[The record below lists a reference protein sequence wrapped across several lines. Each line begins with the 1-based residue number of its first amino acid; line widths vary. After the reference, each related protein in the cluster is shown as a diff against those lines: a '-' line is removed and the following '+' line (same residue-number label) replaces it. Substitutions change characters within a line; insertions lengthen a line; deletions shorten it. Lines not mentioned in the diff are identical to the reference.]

1 VPGAWSVCWR
11 TGTSHAPVW
20 GCGCVVGRARSPPG
34 PQLLLARRTGA
45 PLVPVTLHYEGRDL
59 TITFHPPVPHADG
72 ADGLVQMTQ
81 AVADAFSGALREH
94 PEDWH
99 MMQKVFVED
108 LPAAR

>member
-1 VPGAWSVCWR
+1 VRLCGA
-11 TGTSHAPVW
+11 P
-20 GCGCVVGRARSPPG
+20 ARLPRG
-34 PQLLLARRTGA
+34 LALLARRTGA
-45 PLVPVTLHYEGRDL
+45 PLVPVTLHYEARDM

>member
-1 VPGAWSVCWR
+1 M
-11 TGTSHAPVW
+11 
-20 GCGCVVGRARSPPG
+20 
-34 PQLLLARRTGA
+34 
-45 PLVPVTLHYEGRDL
+45 

-72 ADGLVQMTQ
+72 ADGRVQMTQ